1 MKAIFS
7 GFFAVL
13 LMLAWQSSGYGQ
25 YKVQSETTFQSDP
38 DLQGVSTQRLI
49 IEKDGFKFKG
59 DHRTDLS
66 AAKKP
71 VDDVI
76 SLTAPPISLGKGFSL
91 IPCFIKLG
99 DFEKTDEYFVDLTL
113 NKDGKDLSYF
123 IELGRG
129 MSAVNSPRDYFIG
142 RLSHELF
149 TFEAGLVS
157 KKGYSSL
164 SEFATDRYGWGA
176 FHPKGMFIAI
186 GSEITRTW
194 ILGGTT
200 GLKHFG
206 NFTFM
211 NTDRENRN
219 RWFRTQFGVGNVN
232 QNYFC
237 NDNYIVGTSYLV
249 VPPFHYL
256 RFGPIST
263 KGDWGFKVDGITSGN
278 LERYE
283 MIASRKFGAYGNFS
297 IGWQREVSNGNGMT
311 FEYYK
316 DLSVNNFRFA
326 LELRYET
333 LYQRGSGFLTLAQ
346 TF

>member
-1 MKAIFS
+1 MKAILN
-7 GFFAVL
+7 GFFAIL
-13 LMLAWQSSGYGQ
+13 LMLAWQGSGYGQ

-49 IEKDGFKFKG
+49 VEKDGFKFKG

-76 SLTAPPISLGKGFSL
+76 SLTAPAITLGKGFSL

-142 RLSHELF
+142 RLSHKEF
-149 TFEAGLVS
+149 TVEGGLVS
-157 KKGYSSL
+157 KKGYNNL
-164 SEFATDRYGWGA
+164 SEFATEKYLWGA
-176 FHPKGMFIAI
+176 FHPKGVYLALGNQIN
-186 GSEITRTW
+186 TTW
-194 ILGGTT
+194 LFAGTT
-200 GLKHFG
+200 GLKNFG

-211 NTDRENRN
+211 SVDRENGN
-219 RWFRTQFGVGNVN
+219 RWFRSQFGWIDVN
-232 QNYFC
+232 QNYF
-237 NDNYIVGTSYLV
+237 NNANYIVGTSYLAL
-249 VPPFHYL
+249 PPFHYM

-263 KGDWGFKVDGITSGN
+263 KGDWGLKIDAVRTGN
-278 LERYE
+278 NDRYE
-283 MIASRKFGAYGNFS
+283 CIGSRKFGKFGNFAV
-297 IGWQREVSNGNGMT
+297 GYQREEPGINGAT
-311 FEYYK
+311 FEYFK
-316 DLSVNNFRFA
+316 DFSLDNFKFA
-326 LELRYET
+326 LELKYDT
-333 LYQRGSGFLTLAQ
+333 NHKKASGFLTLAQ